1 MEGFDIF
8 QDIATRTGGDIY
20 VGVVGPVR
28 TGKSTFIKRFMD
40 LLVIPNIRD
49 IYDKQRSV
57 DELPQ
62 SGAGKTIMTTE
73 PKFVPSEAVD
83 VAIEDNV
90 RVRVRLVDCVGYAVE
105 GALGYEED
113 AGPRMVVT
121 PWFDY
126 EIPFEEAA
134 EFGTRKVIS
143 DHSTI
148 GLVILTDATITE
160 IPRDNYLPA
169 EERVINE
176 LQELHKPFVAI
187 LNSVKPWAKE
197 TQDLAAKLAEKY
209 QVPVIPL
216 DCMRMDVED
225 VKGVLR
231 EVLYEFPVRE
241 VSVRLP
247 IWLNELSIDHWLR
260 QKFQEAVVTTVK
272 QVKRTRDIRWVVND
286 LGGRDFVSEAKLV
299 TMELG
304 TGTVVIDLGAPRD
317 LFFQIVQE
325 VSGLEVEGDH
335 HLLRLMKELSVAK
348 REFDK
353 IADGLRDAKERGYGI
368 VMPMLDELT
377 FEEPELIRQG
387 SRFGVKLKASAP
399 SIHLIRANI
408 ETEVTTNVGTERQ
421 GEELVRRLSEEF
433 EKDPERIWRTDF
445 LGKSLHELVKEGI
458 ESKLYRMPE
467 NAQVKLQETLQKIIN
482 EGSGGLI
489 CIIL

>member
-1 MEGFDIF
+1 MESFDIF
-8 QDIATRTGGDIY
+8 QDVATRTGGDIY
-20 VGVVGPVR
+20 IGVVGPVR

-40 LLVIPNIRD
+40 LLVIPNIMD
-49 IYDKQRSV
+49 TYDRQRSV

-73 PKFVPSEAVD
+73 PKFVPSEAVE
-83 VAIEDNV
+83 VPLEENV
-90 RVRVRLVDCVGYAVE
+90 KARVRLVDCVGYTVP
-105 GALGYEED
+105 GALGYEEG

-121 PWFDY
+121 PWFDH
-126 EIPFEEAA
+126 EVPFEEAA

-148 GLVILTDATITE
+148 GLVVLTDGTITE
-160 IPRDNYLPA
+160 IPRENYVPA
-169 EERVINE
+169 EERVISE
-176 LQELHKPFVAI
+176 LRELHKPFVAI
-187 LNSVKPWAKE
+187 LNSVKPWSKE
-197 TQDLAAKLAEKY
+197 AGDLAAELAQKY

-216 DCMRMDVED
+216 DCLRMDMDD

-241 VSVRLP
+241 VNVRLP
-247 IWLNELSIDHWLR
+247 IWFNELAPDHWLR
-260 QKFQEAVVTTVK
+260 RKFEEAVVTTVK
-272 QVKRTRDIRWVVND
+272 RVKRTRDIDGIVKD
-286 LGGRDFVSEAKLV
+286 LGSKDFVSDARLL

-304 TGTVVIDLGAPRD
+304 TGTVVIDLGAPRG
-317 LFFQIVQE
+317 LFFE
-325 VSGLEVEGDH
+325 VVRELSGLEVEGDDG
-335 HLLRLMKELSVAK
+335 LLRLMRELAVAK
-348 REFDK
+348 REYDK
-353 IADGLRDAKERGYGI
+353 IADGLRDARERGYGI
-368 VMPMLDELT
+368 VMPALDELT

-387 SRFGVKLKASAP
+387 SRFGVRLKAQAP
-399 SIHLIRANI
+399 SLHVIRANI
-408 ETEVTTNVGTERQ
+408 EAEVTTNVGTERQ
-421 GEELVRRLSEEF
+421 GEELVRRLSDEF

-467 NAQVKLQETLQKIIN
+467 NAQVKLQETLQRIIN

>member
-1 MEGFDIF
+1 METFDIF

-20 VGVVGPVR
+20 IGVVGPVR

-40 LLVIPNIRD
+40 LLVLPNISD
-49 IYDKQRSV
+49 TFDKQRSV

-62 SGAGKTIMTTE
+62 SGGGRTIMTTE
-73 PKFVPSEAVD
+73 PKFVPSEAVG
-83 VAIEDNV
+83 VELEDNV
-90 RVRVRLVDCVGYAVE
+90 KVRVRLVDCVGYTVR
-105 GALGYEED
+105 GALGYEDD

-134 EFGTRKVIS
+134 EFGTRKVIA

-148 GLVILTDATITE
+148 GLVVLTDGSIAE
-160 IPRDNYLPA
+160 IPRENYVAA
-169 EERVINE
+169 EERVIAE
-176 LQELHKPFVAI
+176 LQQLHKPFVAV
-187 LNSVKPWAKE
+187 LNSVAPWSREA
-197 TQDLAAKLAEKY
+197 QDLAAKLAEKY

-247 IWLNELSIDHWLR
+247 VWLSELSEDHWLR
-260 QKFQEAVVTTVK
+260 QRFQEAVVTTVRE
-272 QVKRTRDIRWVVND
+272 VKRIRDIEGAVD
-286 LGGRDFVSEAKLV
+286 GLSGEEFVSGADLS

-304 TGTVVIDLGAPRD
+304 TGAVVIDLEAPRD
-317 LFFQIVQE
+317 LFFQVVQE

-348 REFDK
+348 KEYDK
-353 IADGLRDAKERGYGI
+353 VADGLHDARELGYGI
-368 VMPMLDELT
+368 VMPLLDELT

-387 SRFGVKLKASAP
+387 SRFGVRLKASAP
-399 SIHLIRANI
+399 SIHMIRASI

-433 EKDPERIWRTDF
+433 EKDPDRIWNTDF

-467 NAQVKLQETLQKIIN
+467 NAQQKLQETLQKIVN

>member
-1 MEGFDIF
+1 MESFDIF
-8 QDIATRTGGDIY
+8 RDIATRTGGDIY
-20 VGVVGPVR
+20 IGVVGPVR

-49 IYDKQRSV
+49 VYDKQRSV

-62 SGAGKTIMTTE
+62 SGAGRTIMTTE

-83 VAIEDNV
+83 VAIEENV
-90 RVRVRLVDCVGYAVE
+90 KVRVRLVDCVGYTVE
-105 GALGYEED
+105 GALGYEEE

-126 EIPFEEAA
+126 EVPLEEAA

-143 DHSTI
+143 DHSTL
-148 GLVILTDATITE
+148 GLVILTDGTITE
-160 IPRDNYLPA
+160 IPRANYVPA
-169 EERVINE
+169 EKRVIGE
-176 LQELHKPFVAI
+176 LQELGKPFVAV
-187 LNSVKPWAKE
+187 LNSVKPWARE
-197 TQDLAAKLAEKY
+197 TQDLAARLAEEY

-225 VKGVLR
+225 VKGALR

-241 VSVRLP
+241 VTVRLP
-247 IWLNELSIDHWLR
+247 IWLNELSSDHWLR
-260 QKFQEAVVTTVK
+260 QRFQDAVVTSVGR
-272 QVKRTRDIRWVVND
+272 VKRTRDIEGIVKD
-286 LGGRDFVSEAKLV
+286 LGAKDFVADTRLV

-353 IADGLRDAKERGYGI
+353 IADGLRDARDRGYGI
-368 VMPMLDELT
+368 VMPVLDELT

-387 SRFGVKLKASAP
+387 SRFGVRLKASAP

-408 ETEVTTNVGTERQ
+408 EAEVTTNVGTERQ

-445 LGKSLHELVKEGI
+445 LGKSLHELVREGI

-467 NAQVKLQETLQKIIN
+467 NAQVKLQETLQRIIN

>member
-1 MEGFDIF
+1 METFDIF
-8 QDIATRTGGDIY
+8 QDIATRTNGDIY
-20 VGVVGPVR
+20 IGVVGPVR

-40 LLVIPNIRD
+40 LLVLPNISD
-49 IYDKQRSV
+49 MYDKQRSV

-62 SGAGKTIMTTE
+62 SGGGRTIMTTE
-73 PKFVPSEAVD
+73 PKFVPSEAVQ
-83 VAIEDNV
+83 VEIEDNV
-90 RVRVRLVDCVGYAVE
+90 KVRVRLVDCVGYTVR
-105 GALGYEED
+105 GALGYEDD

-126 EIPFEEAA
+126 EIPFEDAA
-134 EFGTRKVIS
+134 EFGTRKVIT

-148 GLVILTDATITE
+148 GLVVLTDGSITE
-160 IPRDNYLPA
+160 IPRENYVPA
-169 EERVINE
+169 EERVIEE
-176 LQELHKPFVAI
+176 LRQLHKPFVAV
-187 LNSVKPWAKE
+187 LNSVAPWSREA
-197 TQDLAAKLAEKY
+197 QDLASQLAAKY

-216 DCMRMDVED
+216 DCMRMGVED

-247 IWLNELSIDHWLR
+247 VWLSELGGDHWLR
-260 QKFQEAVVTTVK
+260 QRFHEAVVGTVK
-272 QVKRTRDIRWVVND
+272 EVKRIRDIHGVADR
-286 LGGRDFVSEAKLV
+286 LSGEEFVSGADLT

-304 TGTVVIDLGAPRD
+304 TGTVAIDLEAPRS
-317 LFFQIVQE
+317 LFFQVVQE

-348 REFDK
+348 KEYDK
-353 IADGLRDAKERGYGI
+353 IADGLQDARELGYGI
-368 VMPMLDELT
+368 VMPLLDELT

-387 SRFGVKLKASAP
+387 SRFGVRLKASAP
-399 SIHLIRANI
+399 SIHMIRANI

-433 EKDPERIWRTDF
+433 EKDPDRIWNTDF

-467 NAQVKLQETLQKIIN
+467 NAQQKLQETLQKIVN

>member
-1 MEGFDIF
+1 MERFDIF
-8 QDIATRTGGDIY
+8 HDMAARTGGDVY

-40 LLVIPNIRD
+40 LLVIPNID
-49 IYDKQRSV
+49 DVYDKERSV

-62 SGAGKTIMTTE
+62 SGAGRTIMTTE
-73 PKFVPSEAVD
+73 PKFVPSEAVA
-83 VAIEDNV
+83 VTIQDNIK
-90 RVRVRLVDCVGYAVE
+90 VRVRLVDCVGYSVE

-113 AGPRMVVT
+113 DGPRMVMT

-148 GLVILTDATITE
+148 GLVILTDGSITD
-160 IPRDNYLPA
+160 IPRGSYVPA
-169 EERVINE
+169 EERVIG
-176 LQELHKPFVAI
+176 ELHDLGKPFAAV
-187 LNSVKPWAKE
+187 LNSTHPWARE
-197 TQDLAAKLAEKY
+197 TLDLATRLAAKY
-209 QVPVIPL
+209 GVPVIPM
-216 DCMRMDVED
+216 DCLKMDIED
-225 VKGVLR
+225 VLGILR

-247 IWLNELSIDHWLR
+247 VWLNEVPQEHWLK
-260 QKFQEAVVTTVK
+260 QKFQDVVVSSVK
-272 QVKRTRDIRWVVND
+272 EVKRIRDISGTVR
-286 LGGRDFVSEAKLV
+286 GFAEQDFVSRADL
-299 TMELG
+299 TTLDLG
-304 TGTVVIDLGAPRD
+304 TGQVIIDLDAPRE
-317 LFFQIVQE
+317 LFFRIIRE

-335 HLLRLMKELSVAK
+335 HLLRLMRELSVSK

-353 IADGLRDAKERGYGI
+353 VADGLRDAEELGYGI
-368 VMPMLDELT
+368 VMPLLDELEL
-377 FEEPELIRQG
+377 EEPELIRQG
-387 SRFGVKLKASAP
+387 SRFGVRLRAAAP
-399 SIHLIRANI
+399 SIHMIRANI
-408 ETEVTTNVGTERQ
+408 ETEVTTYVGTERQ
-421 GEELVRRLSEEF
+421 GEELVRRLSDEF
-433 EKDPERIWRTDF
+433 EKDPERIWTTDF

-467 NAQVKLQETLQKIIN
+467 NAQQKLQETLQKIVN

>member
-1 MEGFDIF
+1 MESFDIF

-83 VAIEDNV
+83 VSIEDNV
-90 RVRVRLVDCVGYAVE
+90 RVRVRLVDCVGYTVE

-148 GLVILTDATITE
+148 GLVILTDGTITE
-160 IPRDNYLPA
+160 IPRNNYLPA
-169 EERVINE
+169 EERVIHE
-176 LQELHKPFVAI
+176 LQELRKPFVAI

-197 TQDLAAKLAEKY
+197 TRDLAAKLAEEY

-247 IWLNELSIDHWLR
+247 IWLNELSTDHWLR

-272 QVKRTRDIRWVVND
+272 QVRRTRDIKWVVDD

-304 TGTVVIDLGAPRD
+304 TGTAMIDLGAPRD
-317 LFFQIVQE
+317 LFLQIVQE

-353 IADGLRDAKERGYGI
+353 IADGLRDAKESGYGI

-433 EKDPERIWRTDF
+433 ERDPERIWRTDF

>member
-1 MEGFDIF
+1 METFDIF

-20 VGVVGPVR
+20 IGVVGPVR

-40 LLVIPNIRD
+40 LLVLPKISD
-49 IYDKQRSV
+49 VYDKQRSV

-62 SGAGKTIMTTE
+62 SGGGRTIMTTE
-73 PKFVPSEAVD
+73 PKFVPSEAVE
-83 VAIEDNV
+83 VEIEDNV
-90 RVRVRLVDCVGYAVE
+90 KVWVRLVDCVGYTVR
-105 GALGYEED
+105 GALGYEDE

-134 EFGTRKVIS
+134 EFGTRKVIT

-148 GLVILTDATITE
+148 GLVVLTDGSITE
-160 IPRDNYLPA
+160 IPRENYAPA
-169 EERVINE
+169 EERVIAE
-176 LQELHKPFVAI
+176 LRQLHKPFVAV
-187 LNSVKPWAKE
+187 LNSVAPWSREA
-197 TQDLAAKLAEKY
+197 QDLASKLAEKY

-247 IWLNELSIDHWLR
+247 VWLSELAEDHWLR
-260 QKFQEAVVTTVK
+260 QRFQEAVVTTVK
-272 QVKRTRDIRWVVND
+272 EVKRIRDIHGVVD
-286 LGGRDFVSEAKLV
+286 KLSEEEFVSGADLT

-304 TGTVVIDLGAPRD
+304 TGTVVIDLEAPRS
-317 LFFQIVQE
+317 LFFQVVQE

-335 HLLRLMKELSVAK
+335 HLLRLMKELSAAK
-348 REFDK
+348 REYDK
-353 IADGLRDAKERGYGI
+353 IADGLRDARELGYGI
-368 VMPMLDELT
+368 VMPLLDELT

-387 SRFGVKLKASAP
+387 SRFGVRLKASAP
-399 SIHLIRANI
+399 SIHMIRANI

-433 EKDPERIWRTDF
+433 EKDPDRIWNTDF

-467 NAQVKLQETLQKIIN
+467 NAQQKLQETLQKIVN

>member
-1 MEGFDIF
+1 METFDIF

-20 VGVVGPVR
+20 IGVVGPVR

-40 LLVIPNIRD
+40 LLVLPNISD
-49 IYDKQRSV
+49 MYDKQRSV

-62 SGAGKTIMTTE
+62 SGGGRTIMTTE
-73 PKFVPSEAVD
+73 PKFVPSEAVE
-83 VAIEDNV
+83 VELEDNV
-90 RVRVRLVDCVGYAVE
+90 KVRVRLVDCVGYTVR
-105 GALGYEED
+105 GALGYEDE

-126 EIPFEEAA
+126 EIPFEDAA
-134 EFGTRKVIS
+134 EFGTRKVIA

-148 GLVILTDATITE
+148 GLVVLTDGSITE
-160 IPRDNYLPA
+160 IPRENYAQA
-169 EERVINE
+169 EERVIAE
-176 LQELHKPFVAI
+176 LRQLRKPFVAI
-187 LNSVKPWAKE
+187 LNSVAPWSREAK
-197 TQDLAAKLAEKY
+197 DLATDLSQKY

-247 IWLNELSIDHWLR
+247 VWLGELAEDHWAR
-260 QKFQEAVVTTVK
+260 QRFQEAVVTTVK
-272 QVKRTRDIRWVVND
+272 EVKRIRDIHTVVNR
-286 LGGRDFVSEAKLV
+286 LSGEEFVSSADLTK
-299 TMELG
+299 MELG
-304 TGTVVIDLGAPRD
+304 TGSVVIDLDAPRS
-317 LFFQIVQE
+317 LFFQVLQE
-325 VSGLEVEGDH
+325 VSGLEVESDH
-335 HLLRLMKELSVAK
+335 HLLRLMKELSTAK
-348 REFDK
+348 REYDK
-353 IADGLRDAKERGYGI
+353 IADGLRDARELGYGI
-368 VMPMLDELT
+368 VMPLLDELT

-387 SRFGVKLKASAP
+387 SRFGVRLKASAP
-399 SIHLIRANI
+399 SIHMIRANI

-433 EKDPERIWRTDF
+433 EKDPDRIWNTDF

-467 NAQVKLQETLQKIIN
+467 NAQQKLQETLQKIVN

>member
-1 MEGFDIF
+1 METFDIF

-20 VGVVGPVR
+20 IGVVGPVR

-40 LLVIPNIRD
+40 LLVLPNISD
-49 IYDKQRSV
+49 VYDKQRSV

-62 SGAGKTIMTTE
+62 SGGGKTIMTTE
-73 PKFVPSEAVD
+73 PKFVPSEAVE
-83 VAIEDNV
+83 VEIEDNV
-90 RVRVRLVDCVGYAVE
+90 KVRVRLVDCVGYTVR
-105 GALGYEED
+105 GALGYEDE

-134 EFGTRKVIS
+134 EFGTRKVIT

-148 GLVILTDATITE
+148 GLVVLTDGSITE
-160 IPRDNYLPA
+160 IPRENYAPA
-169 EERVINE
+169 EARVIAE
-176 LQELHKPFVAI
+176 LRQLHKPFVAV
-187 LNSVKPWAKE
+187 LNSAAPWSREA
-197 TQDLAAKLAEKY
+197 QDLASELAVKY

-247 IWLNELSIDHWLR
+247 VWLSELAEDHWLR
-260 QKFQEAVVTTVK
+260 QRFQEAVVTTVK
-272 QVKRTRDIRWVVND
+272 EVKRIRDIHGVVD
-286 LGGRDFVSEAKLV
+286 KLSEEEFVSGADLT

-304 TGTVVIDLGAPRD
+304 TGTVVIDLEAPRS
-317 LFFQIVQE
+317 LFFQVVQE

-348 REFDK
+348 REYDK
-353 IADGLRDAKERGYGI
+353 IADGLRDARELGYGI
-368 VMPMLDELT
+368 VMPLLDELT

-399 SIHLIRANI
+399 SIHMIRANI

-433 EKDPERIWRTDF
+433 EKDPDRIWNTDF

-467 NAQVKLQETLQKIIN
+467 NAQQKLQETLQKIVN

>member
-1 MEGFDIF
+1 MESFDIF

-83 VAIEDNV
+83 VSIEDNV
-90 RVRVRLVDCVGYAVE
+90 RVRVRLVDCVGYTVE

-148 GLVILTDATITE
+148 GLVILTDGTITE
-160 IPRDNYLPA
+160 IPRNNYLPA
-169 EERVINE
+169 EERVIHE
-176 LQELHKPFVAI
+176 LQELRKPFVAL

-197 TQDLAAKLAEKY
+197 TRDLAAKLAEEY

-247 IWLNELSIDHWLR
+247 IWLNELSTDHWLR

-272 QVKRTRDIRWVVND
+272 QVRRTRDIKWVVDD

-304 TGTVVIDLGAPRD
+304 TGTAMIDLGAPRD
-317 LFFQIVQE
+317 LFLQIVQE

-353 IADGLRDAKERGYGI
+353 IADGLRDAKESGYGI

-433 EKDPERIWRTDF
+433 ERDPERIWRTDF